1 MQQLPS
7 HRHSPW
13 HAGERQLQEKVG
25 VAERMEVLGQKVI
38 RDYMPD
44 QHREFYH
51 QLPFMIAAAV
61 DSSGKCATCT
71 VILPLF
77 AFYGV

>member
-1 MQQLPS
+1 MEHLPK

-13 HAGERQLQEKVG
+13 HAGERAIQERVG
-25 VAERMEVLGQKVI
+25 VAERMEVFGQKVI

-51 QLPFMIAAAV
+51 QLPFIIAGAV
-61 DSSGKCATCT
+61 DEQDRKSTRLNSSHT
-71 VILPLF
+71 
-77 AFYGV
+77 